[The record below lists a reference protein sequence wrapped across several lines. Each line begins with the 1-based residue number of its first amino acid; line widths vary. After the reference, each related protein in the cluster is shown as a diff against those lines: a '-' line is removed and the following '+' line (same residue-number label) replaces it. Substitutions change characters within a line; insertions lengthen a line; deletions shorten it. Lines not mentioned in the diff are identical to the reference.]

1 MTLRA
6 PKTFFCSSGRV
17 AVREHTPHG
26 GGSRNGASHGG
37 RTEQRQVGDSGM
49 FRELHMD
56 VKPEAFGVGIDIM
69 VEQWLGVFFGH
80 Q

>member
-1 MTLRA
+1 
-6 PKTFFCSSGRV
+6 
-17 AVREHTPHG
+17 
-26 GGSRNGASHGG
+26 
-37 RTEQRQVGDSGM
+37 M